1 MGLNMAVL
9 VKQVPDTTQVGEK
22 AMKEDGTVNR
32 DALPAIVNP
41 DDLHALEA
49 ALRTR
54 ETLGGRITVVSM
66 GPPKAAEALRE
77 CFYLGADE
85 AVLVSDKCFAASDT
99 LATSYI
105 LARTLETV
113 RDIQAIFCGKQ
124 AIDGDTAQ
132 VGPQL
137 AEKLGLNQITN
148 VSGVLEVDERGI
160 TVLRG
165 IEGGEQK
172 LRSRF
177 PLLLT
182 VSQEAN
188 DARPPSAKRVM
199 SCKKLPSLGP
209 EEYTTAQGDVPCIK
223 LWNAGT
229 IGADPVHCGMSG
241 SATQVKQVRNVV
253 LKAQEVKRVENT
265 QEAITGL
272 MSELHREHILA

>member
-1 MGLNMAVL
+1 MGINMAVL

-22 AMKEDGTVNR
+22 AMKDDGTVNR

-41 DDLHALEA
+41 DDLHALEE
-49 ALRTR
+49 ALRIK
-54 ETLGGRITVVSM
+54 EQLGGKVTVVSM

-77 CFYLGADE
+77 CFYLGTDE

-105 LARTLETV
+105 LSRTLATL
-113 RDIQAIFCGKQ
+113 RDFQVVFCGKQ

-137 AEKLGLNQITN
+137 AEKLGINQITN
-148 VSGVLEVDERGI
+148 VTGVLEADERGI
-160 TVLRG
+160 TVRRG

-182 VSQEAN
+182 VSHEAN
-188 DARPPSAKRVM
+188 ETRPPSAKRVM
-199 SCKKLPSLGP
+199 ACKNLPTLQP
-209 EEYTTAQGDVPCIK
+209 EEYATPEGETPCVK
-223 LWNAGT
+223 LWNVET
-229 IGADPVHCGMSG
+229 IGADQNVCGMSG
-241 SATQVKQVRNVV
+241 SPTQVKKVRNVV
-253 LKAQEVKRVENT
+253 LKAQEVKRVENS
-265 QEAITGL
+265 QESI
-272 MSELHREHILA
+272 SELMAELQQEHILA

>member
-41 DDLHALEA
+41 DDLHALEE
-49 ALRTR
+49 ALRIK

-77 CFYLGADE
+77 CLFLGADDT
-85 AVLVSDKCFAASDT
+85 VLVSDKCFAASDT

-105 LARTLETV
+105 LARTLQTI
-113 RDIQAIFCGKQ
+113 RDVQVVFCGKQ

-137 AEKLGLNQITN
+137 ADKLGMNQITN
-148 VSGVLEVDERGI
+148 VTGVLEADERGI
-160 TVLRG
+160 TVRRG

-182 VSQEAN
+182 VSHEAN
-188 DARPPSAKRVM
+188 QTRPPSAKRVM
-199 SCKKLPSLGP
+199 AAKKLPVLTP
-209 EEYTTAQGDVPCIK
+209 EEYAADGEGPCIK
-223 LWNAGT
+223 LWDTGT
-229 IGADPVHCGMSG
+229 IGADSALCGMSG
-241 SATQVKQVRNVV
+241 SATQVKRVRNVV
-253 LKAQEVKRVENT
+253 LKGQDARRVENS
-265 QEAITGL
+265 QEAVSEL
-272 MSELHREHILA
+272 MAELHREHILA

>member
-1 MGLNMAVL
+1 MGINMAVL

-22 AMKEDGTVNR
+22 AMKDDGTVNR

-41 DDLHALEA
+41 DDLHALEE
-49 ALRTR
+49 ALRIR
-54 ETLGGRITVVSM
+54 EQLGGKVTVVSM

-105 LARTLETV
+105 LSRTLETL
-113 RDIQAIFCGKQ
+113 RDFQVVFCGKQ

-137 AEKLGLNQITN
+137 AEKLGINQITN
-148 VSGVLEVDERGI
+148 VTGVLETDERGM
-160 TVLRG
+160 TVRRG

-182 VSQEAN
+182 ISQEAN
-188 DARPPSAKRVM
+188 ETRPPSAKRVM
-199 SCKKLPSLGP
+199 ACKNLPTLQP
-209 EEYTTAQGDVPCIK
+209 EEYATPEGETPCVK
-223 LWNAGT
+223 LWNVET
-229 IGADPVHCGMSG
+229 IGADHDLCGMSG
-241 SATQVKQVRNVV
+241 SPTQVKKVRSVV
-253 LKAQEVKRVENT
+253 LKAQEVKRVENS
-265 QEAITGL
+265 QESI
-272 MSELHREHILA
+272 SELMAELQQEHILA

>member
-41 DDLHALEA
+41 DDLHALEQ

-54 ETLGGRITVVSM
+54 EVLGGRITVVSM

-77 CFYLGADE
+77 CFFLGADE
-85 AVLVSDKCFAASDT
+85 AVLVSDKSFAASDT

-113 RDIQAIFCGKQ
+113 QGVEVVFCGKQ

-148 VSGVLEVDERGI
+148 VTGVLEVDERGM

-188 DARPPSAKRVM
+188 EPRPPSAKKVM
-199 SCKKLPSLGP
+199 ACKKLPSLGP
-209 EEYTTAQGDVPCIK
+209 EEYALAEGEAPCIR

-229 IGADPVHCGMSG
+229 IEADPALCGMSG

-265 QEAITGL
+265 HQAITGL
-272 MSELHREHILA
+272 MAELHQEHILA